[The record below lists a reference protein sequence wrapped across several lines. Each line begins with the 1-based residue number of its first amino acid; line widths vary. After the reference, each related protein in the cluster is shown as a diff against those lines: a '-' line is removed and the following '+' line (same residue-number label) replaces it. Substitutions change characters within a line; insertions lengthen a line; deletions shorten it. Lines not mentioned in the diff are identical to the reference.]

1 MFTINNISKSYG
13 KKTILKDI
21 SLSIEKGKAIG
32 ILGTNGSGK
41 STLLNEIA
49 KKNSD
54 NPTVRFGYLP
64 QENPLMEELKPVDNI
79 RIWCNLSKSEILSE
93 LNKPP
98 LLDMGITDF
107 LNISVGKMSG
117 GMKKRV
123 SLATALINKP
133 DILLMDEPFAALDLI
148 AKKDVIKYI
157 NTFRKNGG
165 TLLIASHEEEIFDL
179 CDKVYLLKNGTL
191 IDTEDLKNKGISYIE
206 MLRNE
211 NE

>member
-13 KKTILKDI
+13 KKVILKDI
-21 SLSIEKGKAIG
+21 SLSIEKGEAIG

-54 NPTVRFGYLP
+54 NSSVRFGYLP

-79 RIWCNLSKSEILSE
+79 RLWCNLSKKEIISR
-93 LNKPP
+93 LNQPP
-98 LLDMGITDF
+98 LMDMGINDF
-107 LNISVGKMSG
+107 LDINVSKMSG

-123 SLATALINKP
+123 SLATVLINNP

-148 AKKDVIKYI
+148 AKKDVRQYI

-165 TLLIASHEEEIFDL
+165 SLIIASHEEEIFNL

-191 IDTEDLKNKGISYIE
+191 IDTEALKAKGISYIE

-211 NE
+211 NA